1 MMQGASARTVAA
13 GKASFEI
20 AGSAPGRLVARGA
33 LTFETARRARAL
45 GRIALRDAGPKLAM
59 DCAAISQSDSAGLA
73 VLLDW
78 LAEARRSGR
87 SLRYE
92 QLPAGLLGLAR
103 ISAVDEF
110 LLKGV

>member
-1 MMQGASARTVAA
+1 MGGASARAVAA
-13 GKASFEI
+13 DKASFQI
-20 AGSAPGRLVARGA
+20 AGSSPGRLIARGA
-33 LTFETARRARAL
+33 LTFETAGRARAQ
-45 GRIALRDAGPKLAM
+45 GRIALRNAGPKLAM
-59 DCAAISQSDSAGLA
+59 DCGAISQSDSAGLA